1 MNNNDGTL
9 AANTDMNTIYRIQV
23 NIKDGLPIQWRTL
36 QTVYT
41 VLDSIKDERD
51 RLAKEWKDILEFRVI
66 KIEVVE

>member
-41 VLDSIKDERD
+41 ILDSIKDERD
-51 RLAKEWKDILEFRVI
+51 RLANEWKDILEFRVI

>member
-23 NIKDGLPIQWRTL
+23 NIKDGLPTQWRTL

-51 RLAKEWKDILEFRVI
+51 RLANEWKDILEFRVI

>member
-1 MNNNDGTL
+1 
-9 AANTDMNTIYRIQV
+9 MNTIYRIQV
-23 NIKDGLPIQWRTL
+23 NIKDGLPSQWRTL

-51 RLAKEWKDILEFRVI
+51 HLANEWKDILEFRVI